1 MKKIFR
7 SSQNKVLGG
16 ICGGIGEAYGVDP
29 KLMRLAFIFVWL
41 VTGIFPLLIT
51 YIVAWIV
58 LPVEEKS

>member
-1 MKKIFR
+1 LKKIFR

-16 ICGGIGEAYGVDP
+16 ICGGIGEAYEVDP